1 MTLRTVALCGGVAV
15 IVAVGVWT
23 MLEHGG
29 NRTASAGPTEWKAP
43 ARPDEGRPLSPDAA
57 RSARAAHY
65 QEFATLAQTRAL
77 SSYFARKEALY
88 ALAGRS
94 DAGALRSLVSEAN
107 RIHDQRERL
116 ESLEILLTRFV
127 EIDPEDALRAALNMD
142 RAASAEL
149 VPAVIGAWSRTDLA
163 AAATAS
169 KELPTPVLKAA
180 AGRAILARH
189 AAGDAQQVR
198 QLAAELG
205 VQEEADS
212 ALFDAHAG
220 DALSDPHRALQAA
233 LAQGNSVQ
241 QQKAVGE
248 IARAWAQI
256 APDEAWDY
264 AAQLTDPAARL
275 AFQDGVIE
283 VWGTEQ
289 PSAAFARIVEL
300 PTDWQRTFLLRRV
313 TAELALRDPRLA
325 VEMVKGLP
333 TQESEQLQ
341 NLVAAAWSRTDP
353 TGAAQWI
360 QAQGQA
366 SLSRLAYQIA
376 APYVTQKPDEALAWA
391 LRVSRSPGKNLWSH
405 MVGIIAEQNPEGALQ
420 LALSA
425 ESPAQRTQAL
435 SAVIGAIAA
444 RDPALAMSQ
453 LEKLPP
459 GQMRTQAL
467 TQIGMRVAEGSPERS
482 LEWLKGIEDPQARR
496 QVAQQV
502 VGRIAQ
508 RDDAAA
514 TRLLDRVPDDL
525 RGAWIRGIGN
535 AYVNAG
541 DFEQGAQWA
550 KRFQDDPIYVS
561 LVGTLTSR
569 SGEQQDSER
578 PVRSDFES
586 SGRKGTRSAVR
597 ALGEYPCLEISGG
610 GCQKPRPHLD
620 RTAARFR
627 NGKHHLGLDAARL
640 SRGSEVGT
648 VARYCQGTRR
658 SRRTGRRESKNVRG
672 RCLVPRRAATHT

>member
-1 MTLRTVALCGGVAV
+1 MTLKTVALCGGVAV

-29 NRTASAGPTEWKAP
+29 NRPASAGPTEWKAP

-77 SSYFARKEALY
+77 PSYFARKEALY

-241 QQKAVGE
+241 QQKAVGD
-248 IARAWAQI
+248 IARAWAEI

-283 VWGTEQ
+283 VWADRTAISCVRAHRGVADRLAAR
-289 PSAAFARIVEL
+289 PSCCAVSQRSSRSVIRALPSRWSRAFRRRNPNNCRIWSPPRGRGPIRRARHNGYRRRDRRRCHGS
-300 PTDWQRTFLLRRV
+300 PTRLLRR
-313 TAELALRDPRLA
+313 
-325 VEMVKGLP
+325 M
-333 TQESEQLQ
+333 
-341 NLVAAAWSRTDP
+341 
-353 TGAAQWI
+353 
-360 QAQGQA
+360 
-366 SLSRLAYQIA
+366 
-376 APYVTQKPDEALAWA
+376 
-391 LRVSRSPGKNLWSH
+391 
-405 MVGIIAEQNPEGALQ
+405 
-420 LALSA
+420 
-425 ESPAQRTQAL
+425 
-435 SAVIGAIAA
+435 
-444 RDPALAMSQ
+444 
-453 LEKLPP
+453 
-459 GQMRTQAL
+459 
-467 TQIGMRVAEGSPERS
+467 
-482 LEWLKGIEDPQARR
+482 
-496 QVAQQV
+496 
-502 VGRIAQ
+502 
-508 RDDAAA
+508 
-514 TRLLDRVPDDL
+514 
-525 RGAWIRGIGN
+525 
-535 AYVNAG
+535 
-541 DFEQGAQWA
+541 
-550 KRFQDDPIYVS
+550 
-561 LVGTLTSR
+561 
-569 SGEQQDSER
+569 
-578 PVRSDFES
+578 
-586 SGRKGTRSAVR
+586 
-597 ALGEYPCLEISGG
+597 
-610 GCQKPRPHLD
+610 
-620 RTAARFR
+620 
-627 NGKHHLGLDAARL
+627 
-640 SRGSEVGT
+640 
-648 VARYCQGTRR
+648 
-658 SRRTGRRESKNVRG
+658 
-672 RCLVPRRAATHT
+672 